1 MVSINRQWWE
11 HLAPKVMH
19 PRVRELDALLQS
31 WTRSDYG
38 AHWLAS
44 ARREDGLVRVTPGQ
58 FIPVAHVIALPGR
71 RMFVAPQERLR
82 QGHRMVGS
90 SAMASGR
97 PLEDGELALRPQIRV
112 DVVEDQALL
121 TAAAMGQTSGRVA
134 GVKAPATLF
143 STPATLLL
151 APKTWP
157 KKAYVLYQ
165 HIFGDGGSYPD
176 DGYFYVG
183 VTTRTWQARWAEHR
197 RAMEAGSPLLFHRKL
212 REELTAGRTTYIHH
226 KVIRARA

>member
-1 MVSINRQWWE
+1 
-11 HLAPKVMH
+11 
-19 PRVRELDALLQS
+19 
-31 WTRSDYG
+31 
-38 AHWLAS
+38 
-44 ARREDGLVRVTPGQ
+44 
-58 FIPVAHVIALPGR
+58 
-71 RMFVAPQERLR
+71 
-82 QGHRMVGS
+82 MVGS

-97 PLEDGELALRPQIRV
+97 PLDDGELALRPQIRV
-112 DVVEDQALL
+112 DVVEDPALL

-134 GVKAPATLF
+134 GVKEPATLF
-143 STPATLLL
+143 SAPATLLL

-183 VTTRTWQARWAEHR
+183 VTTRTWQSRWSEHR

-212 REELTAGRTTYIHH
+212 REELTAGRITYIHH
-226 KVIRARA
+226 KVMGITEDLEQLYASEEYLVGGHWEDERRLNMILGGKSGLRYLRETGCCPSGWSPCRTSGTASSPSG